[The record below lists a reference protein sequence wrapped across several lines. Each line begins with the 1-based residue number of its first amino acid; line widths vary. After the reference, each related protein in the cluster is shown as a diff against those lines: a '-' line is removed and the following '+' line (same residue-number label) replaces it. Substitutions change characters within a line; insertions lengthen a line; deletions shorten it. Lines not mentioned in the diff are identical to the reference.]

1 MTNREK
7 YHDVWKSSF
16 HMLSREELYML
27 DIIGLSDMIMSIE
40 HAVRYIEGYRFLL
53 LCFGDEGSS
62 EKANAIMKDLEAYLQ
77 QIKDVHRFKINE
89 KRKRADFLR
98 GENA

>member
-1 MTNREK
+1 
-7 YHDVWKSSF
+7 
-16 HMLSREELYML
+16 ML
-27 DIIGLSDMIMSIE
+27 DIIGLSEMIMSIE

-62 EKANAIMKDLEAYLQ
+62 DKANTIMKELEDYLQ

>member
-27 DIIGLSDMIMSIE
+27 DIIGLSEMIMSIE
-40 HAVRYIEGYRFLL
+40 YAIRYIEGYRFLL

-62 EKANAIMKDLEAYLQ
+62 DKANTIMKELEDYLQ

>member
-1 MTNREK
+1 MSNREK
-7 YHDVWKSSF
+7 YHDAWKSSF
-16 HMLSREELYML
+16 HMFSREELYML
-27 DIIGLSDMIMSIE
+27 DIIGLSEMIMSIE
-40 HAVRYIEGYRFLL
+40 HAVRYTEGYRFLL

-62 EKANAIMKDLEAYLQ
+62 EKANAVMKELEDYLQ

-89 KRKRADFLR
+89 KRKRVNFLK